1 MVERNVASFL
11 ELLFKWNRAYRLTA
25 FESPEEARALG
36 VEPSLAAEPLLPQ
49 GARVLD
55 VGSGGGFPAV
65 PLALARPDLA
75 FTLTEPSLSKAAFL
89 REAAIQFGL
98 NMSVC
103 AQPVENRLR
112 NSDERWE
119 AVTIRGVHLR
129 KGLFKALAGAL
140 VPGGVLIVWS
150 AGDRADQYEGW
161 MRDLG
166 MDARRDPLPGGPL
179 FLIWGRVPRGTSH
192 GT

>member
-25 FESPEEARALG
+25 FESLEEACTLG
-36 VEPSLAAEPLLPQ
+36 VAPSLAAGPLLPR
-49 GARVLD
+49 GAQVLD

-65 PLALARPDLA
+65 PLALARPDLV

-89 REAAIQFGL
+89 REAAVQLGL
-98 NMSVC
+98 NMSVS

-112 NSDERWE
+112 RSDERWE
-119 AVTIRGVHLR
+119 GVTVRGVHLR
-129 KGLFKALAGAL
+129 KGLFKTLVGALA
-140 VPGGVLIVWS
+140 PGGVLIVWS

-166 MDARRDPLPGGPL
+166 MTPRRDPLPGCPL
-179 FLIWGRVPRGTSH
+179 FLIWGHVPRGTSY